1 MHENTISKG
10 LVCKVDMKRGNQPNY
25 CESCTDYIPATE
37 TEVPMDALY
46 ENAMSPDN
54 MNGYITLRDI
64 SNNTRPQ
71 AESSRLDTLLI
82 DTSRVILFDES
93 DVK

>member
-37 TEVPMDALY
+37 TEVPMDTLY
-46 ENAMSPDN
+46 
-54 MNGYITLRDI
+54 
-64 SNNTRPQ
+64 
-71 AESSRLDTLLI
+71 
-82 DTSRVILFDES
+82 
-93 DVK
+93 